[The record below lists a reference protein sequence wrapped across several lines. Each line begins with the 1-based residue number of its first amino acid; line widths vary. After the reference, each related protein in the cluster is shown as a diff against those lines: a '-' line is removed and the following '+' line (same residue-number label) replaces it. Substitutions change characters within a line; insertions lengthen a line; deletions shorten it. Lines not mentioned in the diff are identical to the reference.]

1 MSYINQTLTF
11 ESDKIYYY
19 DEAYGGNFEVFK
31 GGLYCPLVNLDTR
44 FINFNNLL
52 F

>member
-19 DEAYGGNFEVFK
+19 DEAYGGNFEVMMDWEDSHMCAK
-31 GGLYCPLVNLDTR
+31 MGVIY
-44 FINFNNLL
+44 
-52 F
+52 